1 MKPVI
6 VPVAFGTTSRAL
18 ETYDVID
25 QAIKTRYPGIEV
37 RWAWS
42 SRMVRDAMKKK
53 GRHFPHPHEVLA
65 DLKDEGKEWAVVQSL
80 HLICGHE
87 FQRLLEEV
95 GGGAPRVSMGLPLIT
110 SSEDCQ
116 WVADAL
122 GSMVSMREGEAT
134 LFIGHGTDHPA
145 WTTYFALSTMLKNAY
160 GTQVFTGVV
169 EGFPEAEDVVAEVK
183 AAGFK
188 RVKIVPLMLVAGVH
202 YLEDL
207 AGDEEDSWKNLFAAE
222 GIDVTLVDRGI
233 GYIPEVV
240 RLFMRHIE
248 EAMAMVLDSE
258 VV

>member
-1 MKPVI
+1 MKPVL

-25 QAIKTRYPGIEV
+25 RAIRTRFPGHDV

-42 SRMVRDAMKKK
+42 SRMVRDVMKKK
-53 GRHFPHPHEVLA
+53 GRHFPHPHEVLEA
-65 DLKDEGKEWAVVQSL
+65 LAEEGKPWAVVQSL

-87 FQRLLEEV
+87 FQRLLEDV
-95 GGGAPRVSMGLPLIT
+95 HDHGPRVSVGLPLIT
-110 SSEDCQ
+110 TSEDCS
-116 WVADAL
+116 WVTDVL
-122 GSMVSMREGEAT
+122 GTMVSHEPGEAT

-145 WTTYFALSTMLKNAY
+145 WTTYFALSAMLKNKY
-160 GTQVFTGVV
+160 GSHVFTGVV
-169 EGFPEAEDVVAEVK
+169 EGFPEADDVVAEVK

-207 AGDEEDSWKNLFAAE
+207 AGEEEDSWKSLFAAE
-222 GIDVTLVDRGI
+222 GIGVTLVDRGI
-233 GYIPEVV
+233 GYDPEIVSLFV
-240 RLFMRHIE
+240 RHME
-248 EAMAMVLDSE
+248 EALAMVLETE